1 MQRQKSPDPI
11 CIPQN
16 TSWSCHKK
24 QQWNQSNEP
33 TLQLQKIGKQ
43 PKKPPSS
50 GSPIALCRTSRRS
63 LILRALNAQ
72 SCSAKTLSTSLASY
86 WLQRYLLF
94 WKKTA
99 AWWNKGCGIENGNQ
113 FGNFSNSLKR
123 AEIFNPSP
131 KSWDRSST
139 LFPVLVGVSLLV
151 FFKLSHCRQKQN
163 QWAQKTGN
171 FCSRCWVRQI
181 TQTIEELP
189 LLVQRTGIL
198 HHPCTGDARFSA
210 KFSPPNTLSQRI
222 RLETWDWLKS

>member
-1 MQRQKSPDPI
+1 MQRQKSPDPT

-72 SCSAKTLSTSLASY
+72 SCSAETLSTSLASY

-151 FFKLSHCRQKQN
+151 F
-163 QWAQKTGN
+163 
-171 FCSRCWVRQI
+171 
-181 TQTIEELP
+181 
-189 LLVQRTGIL
+189 
-198 HHPCTGDARFSA
+198 
-210 KFSPPNTLSQRI
+210 
-222 RLETWDWLKS
+222 